1 MARVTLS
8 PQDVRVSKP
17 NLLDRSGAAVIDLL
31 RYLFYLLALFYLSI
45 KVVWTNRHLGQRD
58 FIRQV
63 LLQIY
68 YTGVQAGG
76 PVIALALAVG
86 AFAIVE
92 GVGGIGSLSG
102 AESLGKMVTVVVLR
116 EIAPLLTGGV
126 VIVRSV
132 TAIASELGVMRV
144 QREIEALEVMGI
156 SPIRQLVTPR
166 IFGGLLSL
174 FGLNILF
181 NGVAL
186 IGGFLIAR
194 MLVSIPAEL
203 FFRAVVSA
211 VSPLDVVAFSLKI
224 LVGGIGVF
232 LIACYHGMAVERS
245 STEVPVAVSR
255 ASLNSLVFLVVL
267 HVGISVAVVLSSDV
281 SPLIGG
287 ML

>member
-1 MARVTLS
+1 MARATLS
-8 PQDVRVSKP
+8 PQDPPTTRVNP
-17 NLLDRSGAAVIDLL
+17 LDRAGAAVIGLL

-58 FIRQV
+58 FVRQV

-76 PVIALALAVG
+76 PVVALALAVG

-102 AESLGKMVTVVVLR
+102 AESLGQMVTVVVLR
-116 EIAPLLTGGV
+116 EVAPLLTGGV

-132 TAIASELGVMRV
+132 TAIAAELGVMRV
-144 QREIEALEVMGI
+144 QREIEALEAMGI
-156 SPIRQLVTPR
+156 SPIRQRVTPR

-186 IGGFLIAR
+186 VGGFLIAR
-194 MLVSIPAEL
+194 LLISIPADL
-203 FFRAVVSA
+203 FFRSVVSA
-211 VSPLDVVAFSLKI
+211 VSPLDVLAFALKI
-224 LVGGIGVF
+224 AIGGVGLF

-255 ASLNSLVFLVVL
+255 AALNSLVFLVVL
-267 HVGISVAVVLSSDV
+267 YVGISLAVVLSSDTGN
-281 SPLIGG
+281 LLGG

>member
-1 MARVTLS
+1 MARATLS
-8 PQDVRVSKP
+8 PQDPPTTRVNP
-17 NLLDRSGAAVIDLL
+17 LDRAGAAVIGLL

-58 FIRQV
+58 FVRQV

-76 PVIALALAVG
+76 PVVALALAVG

-102 AESLGKMVTVVVLR
+102 AESLGQMVTVVVLR
-116 EIAPLLTGGV
+116 EVAPLLTGGV

-132 TAIASELGVMRV
+132 TAIAAELGVMRV
-144 QREIEALEVMGI
+144 QREIEALEAMGI

-186 IGGFLIAR
+186 VGGFLIAR
-194 MLVSIPAEL
+194 LLISIPADL
-203 FFRAVVSA
+203 FFRSVVSA
-211 VSPLDVVAFSLKI
+211 VSPLDVLAFALKI
-224 LVGGIGVF
+224 AIGGVGLF

-255 ASLNSLVFLVVL
+255 AALNSLVFLVVL
-267 HVGISVAVVLSSDV
+267 YVGISLAVVLSSDTGN
-281 SPLIGG
+281 LLGG